1 MAKEVILPQLG
12 QTMEEGTIVEWFKQE
27 GDSVKRGEVLFSV
40 ESDKA
45 TLESESPARGIL
57 RKILVPAGTT
67 VPVLTPVALITKT
80 ADEDI
85 EGYVPQGAPAGAME
99 AGEPAEE
106 PTAEAATPSDQPQ
119 AALPAAGRVFSSP
132 RARMRA
138 RELGVDVSAIS
149 GSGPNGRVVE
159 KDVLAYVESQPKA
172 TPMARKV
179 AADLGIDLTAV
190 TGTGVGGKITR
201 EDVEAAQRA
210 EPVRPAPVRAAPSP
224 IKLAAA
230 EVVSTEPLSGL
241 RAIIADR
248 MGTSAHTT
256 ARVTLVTDVDATTLV
271 EVRTK
276 LKAQVTEAWGF
287 APGYNDLLAMMV
299 ARALR
304 EFPYMNARLNGDVIE
319 RLAQVNV
326 GLAVDTERGLLV
338 PVIRGA
344 DTLGLREFGT
354 RFRDLVD
361 RARVG
366 KSLPDELTGG
376 TFTITNLGMHEID
389 AFTPV
394 INLPELAILGVG
406 RIQPKPVV
414 REGQIVVRQ
423 MVTLSL
429 TFDHRLVDGAPA
441 ARFLQRIKQLVESP
455 YLLLG

>member
-27 GDSVKRGEVLFSV
+27 GDSVKRGDILFSV

-67 VPVLTPVALITKT
+67 VPVLTPVAIITKT

-85 EGYVPQGAPAGAME
+85 EGYVPQGAPAGVAE
-99 AGEPAEE
+99 AEAPAAEPA
-106 PTAEAATPSDQPQ
+106 AAPVSGQPQ
-119 AALPAAGRVFSSP
+119 ANPASAGRVFSSP

-138 RELGVDVSAIS
+138 RELGVDVSVIS
-149 GSGPNGRVVE
+149 GTGPGGRVVE

-179 AADLGIDLTAV
+179 AADLGVDLATV

-210 EPVRPAPVRAAPSP
+210 EPAPPAPTPAAPVP
-224 IKLAAA
+224 AKLLSAG
-230 EVVSTEPLSGL
+230 VVSTVPLSGL
-241 RAIIADR
+241 RGIIADR
-248 MGTSAHTT
+248 MATSAHTT

-271 EVRTK
+271 EVRTN
-276 LKAQVTEAWGF
+276 LKAKVTEEWGF

-319 RLAQVNV
+319 QLAQVNV

-338 PVIRGA
+338 LVIRDA
-344 DTLGLREFGT
+344 DKLGLREFGT
-354 RFRDLVD
+354 RFRDLVG

-366 KSLPDELTGG
+366 KSLPDELAGG
-376 TFTITNLGMHEID
+376 TFTITNLGMFEID

-414 REGQIVVRQ
+414 KEGQVVVRQ